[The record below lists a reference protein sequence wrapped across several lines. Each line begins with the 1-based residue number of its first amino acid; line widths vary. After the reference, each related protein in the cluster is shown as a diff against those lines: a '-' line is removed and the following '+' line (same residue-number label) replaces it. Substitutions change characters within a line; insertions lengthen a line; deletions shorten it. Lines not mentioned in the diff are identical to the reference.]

1 MQRLF
6 CPQQIQDQ
14 GLQRPDGEAEGECK
28 TSTNS
33 DYQTAKTL
41 GAYFIAL
48 AQGSGD
54 DGSGGNARPTYMPLT
69 SCCMGT
75 VKPSAASGSRPSWP
89 TKALS
94 VRWKVI
100 SESTPKSMGQVM
112 W

>member
-1 MQRLF
+1 MATT
-6 CPQQIQDQ
+6 
-14 GLQRPDGEAEGECK
+14 RPPRRW
-28 TSTNS
+28 
-33 DYQTAKTL
+33 
-41 GAYFIAL
+41 
-48 AQGSGD
+48 
-54 DGSGGNARPTYMPLT
+54 ARMSSPWPSVREMMAVVAMPSPTYMPLT

-94 VRWKVI
+94 VSWKVI